1 MIHSSSV
8 ISKKAKIG
16 KNVKIGPFCFVG
28 EFVELED
35 NVELISNVHIE
46 GNTKIGNG
54 TKIFP
59 FASLGTAP
67 QDLKYNKEP
76 TSLIVGKDNT
86 IREYV
91 TINPGTEGGG
101 GKTIVGNNCLFMI
114 SSHVAHDCKVGNNVI
129 IANNVPLGG
138 HVTIED
144 SVVIGGNSAVQQFT
158 RIGRLAMIGGMTGV
172 LKDVIPFGLSVGNR
186 NHLQGLNLIGLRRK
200 NYENKKIME
209 LDQAY
214 KEIFSSKKLHE
225 NISKINNQFKENDLV
240 KEVIN
245 FIARDK
251 KRAICTPLN
260 QE

>member
-1 MIHSSSV
+1 MIHTSSI

-16 KNVKIGPFCFVG
+16 NNVKIGPFCNIGDSVQLNDD
-28 EFVELED
+28 VEL
-35 NVELISNVHIE
+35 VSSVHIV
-46 GNTKIGNG
+46 GNTTIGKG

-59 FASLGTAP
+59 FASIGSDP
-67 QDLKYNKEP
+67 QDLKFDNEQN
-76 TSLIVGKDNT
+76 SLLIGERNT
-86 IREYV
+86 IREHV

-101 GKTIVGNNCLFMI
+101 GKTIIGNDCLFMI

-144 SVVIGGNSAVQQFT
+144 SVIIGGNSAVQQFT

-172 LKDVIPFGLSVGNR
+172 LKDVIPFGLSIGNR
-186 NHLQGLNLIGLRRK
+186 NYLQGLNLIGLRRK
-200 NYENKKIME
+200 NYENKKIMD
-209 LDQAY
+209 LDKAY
-214 KEIFSSKKLHE
+214 KDIFSSKKLQE
-225 NISKINNQFKENDLV
+225 NLSKINGEFKGNELV
-240 KEVIN
+240 EEVVN

-251 KRAICTPLN
+251 KRPICTPLN

>member
-1 MIHSSSV
+1 MIHSSSF

-16 KNVKIGPFCFVG
+16 TNVKIGPFCNVGDFVQLN
-28 EFVELED
+28 E
-35 NVELISNVHIE
+35 NVELISNVHVE
-46 GNTKIGNG
+46 GKTIIGKG

-59 FASLGTAP
+59 FASIGTAP
-67 QDLKYNKEP
+67 QDLKYNNEP
-76 TSLIVGKDNT
+76 NSLVIGERNT
-86 IREYV
+86 IREHV
-91 TINPGTEGGG
+91 TINPGTAGGG
-101 GKTIVGNNCLFMI
+101 GQTTIGNDCLFMI

-138 HVTIED
+138 HVHIED

-172 LKDVIPFGLSVGNR
+172 LKDVIPFGLSIGNR
-186 NHLQGLNLIGLRRK
+186 NYLQGLNLIGLRRK

-209 LDQAY
+209 LDKAY
-214 KEIFSSKKLHE
+214 KEIFSFKKLHE
-225 NISKINNQFKENDLV
+225 NLSKINGNFKSNDLV

-245 FIARDK
+245 FISKDK

-260 QE
+260 QK